1 MKAKD
6 VMTTDFMTLKIGD
19 TIAEA
24 VNRFRQ
30 ASRQHGVRHDSD

>member
-6 VMTTDFMTLKIGD
+6 VMTTRFWRLKADD

-24 VNRFRQ
+24 VNRFKE
-30 ASRQHGVRHDSD
+30 ASRDQGRMFLG